1 MALQRRQRL
10 NGRSHTAAV
19 GDEGLAT
26 RAAVGD
32 EAAFAELMRRHERR
46 IHALLWRL
54 TRNPALADE
63 LCQETFLRA
72 WRKLGSFQGRGRF
85 EAWLAALAYNVFR
98 KQWRSTRRYAG
109 TRSLEEPGVTTEVD
123 ATSAAI
129 SAEPATVDLDRLLA
143 VVSPDERQ
151 LLTLSYA
158 AGLSASEIG
167 AILDTAPGTVKSQI
181 HRAKQKIRRAFGIDE
196 GP

>member
-1 MALQRRQRL
+1 VALQRRQRL
-10 NGRSHTAAV
+10 NGQADTAAG

-26 RAAVGD
+26 RASVGD

-46 IHALLWRL
+46 VHALLWRL
-54 TRNPALADE
+54 TRNQAVADE

-109 TRSLEEPGVTTEVD
+109 TLSLEEPGVATEMDKHAAVTAAQE
-123 ATSAAI
+123 ATA
-129 SAEPATVDLDRLLA
+129 DLDRLLA
-143 VVSPDERQ
+143 VVSPEERE

-158 AGLSASEIG
+158 GGLSASEIG
-167 AILDTAPGTVKSQI
+167 AMLNTAPGTVKSQI
-181 HRAKQKIRRAFGIDE
+181 HRAKQKIRRAFDIDE
-196 GP
+196 RP